1 MSKSNWKGSAAWQAV
16 PDPTNILENTCL
28 QLIPERNGVAEDYIL
43 QKIGT
48 STGLTYLNIGIKFNY
63 AWPTNAQNSTDAEFG
78 AIVRADNFTTG
89 TTYCSMAENAYI
101 GKLNKSDGTV
111 YLCKR
116 HNNSLLTI
124 MTESISS
131 GVLSGTKNTFEM
143 KSFGTE
149 TPIIQIIIN
158 NSIVLSYSDDTPT
171 PLNSGY
177 VGLYSSSGETYI
189 TSLVLLEYD
198 EDGR

>member
-101 GKLNKSDGTV
+101 GKLNKSDSTV

-124 MTESISS
+124 MTESIS
-131 GVLSGTKNTFEM
+131 LWEEIL
-143 KSFGTE
+143 E
-149 TPIIQIIIN
+149 TLF
-158 NSIVLSYSDDTPT
+158 S
-171 PLNSGY
+171 PLIFMIFQMRSQKM
-177 VGLYSSSGETYI
+177 LI
-189 TSLVLLEYD
+189 LKILID
-198 EDGR
+198 I